1 MGTFISV
8 RESLSSLLV
17 DLQQPPAP
25 PPPCATTRK
34 PLPWSLTMAPVW
46 SSAASP
52 EMTLPAPS
60 SPPSSA
66 VPVMSPSWSAWA
78 TRTPTSVTRPVQ
90 ERYPLLEVPHRARH
104 RHLLGRH
111 GEGLAPHLQQRV
123 ENLPRRV
130 SSSPLRGS
138 PQPQEQQGEARP
150 DRLRDLQRPR
160 HLRVHPGCAL
170 PVRLWSYHRYGPRHR
185 RWCLSRRPHLRGLRP
200 PPRHL
205 ASRLGRTRLDRLPH
219 EDHVRARLLHG
230 HHRRAGDGHRR
241 LLLFHREVLRVAR
254 WTDRDR
260 RQRAFPLPRVHVPPL
275 FLGYGGRRHPRGLLQ
290 RHHEVRHRHP

>member
-111 GEGLAPHLQQRV
+111 GEGLASHLQHT
-123 ENLPRRV
+123 
-130 SSSPLRGS
+130 
-138 PQPQEQQGEARP
+138 
-150 DRLRDLQRPR
+150 R
-160 HLRVHPGCAL
+160 HLRVHPGRPL
-170 PVRLWSYHRYGPRHR
+170 LVRLRSYHRPRPRHR
-185 RWCLSRRPHLRGLRP
+185 RWRLPRRPHLRGLRP

-219 EDHVRARLLHG
+219 EDHVRERLLHG
-230 HHRRAGDGHRR
+230 HHRRA
-241 LLLFHREVLRVAR
+241 
-254 WTDRDR
+254 
-260 RQRAFPLPRVHVPPL
+260 
-275 FLGYGGRRHPRGLLQ
+275 
-290 RHHEVRHRHP
+290 